1 MDWTQTRA
9 EKRSRLKQSPPLQ
22 GRPWSRR
29 RVYLIF
35 YLNAHIGLVGADP
48 TRVQAAIFLQRVAYH
63 GVHSGLQ
70 CTKIPY
76 RISGEV
82 G

>member
-1 MDWTQTRA
+1 MTGA

-22 GRPWSRR
+22 SMPCSGR

-35 YLNAHIGLVGADP
+35 YLNAHTGLVGADA
-48 TRVQAAIFLQRVAYH
+48 TCVQATIFFQRIAYH
-63 GVHSGLQ
+63 GVHSSLQ
-70 CTKIPY
+70 CAEIAH